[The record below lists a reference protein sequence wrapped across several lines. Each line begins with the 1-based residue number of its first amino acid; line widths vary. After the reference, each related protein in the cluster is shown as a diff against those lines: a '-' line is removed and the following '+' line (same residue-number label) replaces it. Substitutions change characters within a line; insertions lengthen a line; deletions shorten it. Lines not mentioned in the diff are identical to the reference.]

1 MVKETAPVP
10 GTEGDT
16 TELNVSLSQVART
29 LFLAGSTEATLQA
42 VVDLAVA
49 TIDGCDFA
57 GIFLVVDDQVTT
69 PVHTDPM
76 VVQIDSLQRDA
87 GEGPC
92 LDAIAQGS
100 TFYADDLA
108 DDTHWTT
115 FGPAAVAAGVR
126 CILAL
131 RLSANGTI
139 GALNFYARYPGAFG
153 TTDRAKGV
161 IFATLA
167 GLALGSAQA
176 HDSEDR
182 RADNLHQALVTRE
195 LIGQAQGILMER
207 ERITPDQA
215 FEVLL
220 RASLHLNVKLREV
233 AQELIDTGTIPN
245 TGPASTRR
253 SPIGTD

>member
-1 MVKETAPVP
+1 MPS
-10 GTEGDT
+10 TEGDT

-49 TIDGCDFA
+49 SIEGCDFA

-76 VVQIDSLQRDA
+76 VVQIDSLQRET

-92 LDAIAQGS
+92 LNAIAQGS
-100 TFYADDLA
+100 TFYAEDLA

-115 FGPAAVAAGVR
+115 FGPQAVAAGVR

-153 TTDRAKGV
+153 ATDRAKGV

-167 GLALGSAQA
+167 GLALGGAQA
-176 HDSEDR
+176 HESDDR
-182 RADNLHQALVTRE
+182 RADNLHQALATRE

-215 FEVLL
+215 FDILL
-220 RASLHLNVKLREV
+220 RASQHLNVKLREV
-233 AQELIDTGTIPN
+233 AQELIDTGTIPD

-253 SPIGTD
+253 SVRPTDPF

>member
-1 MVKETAPVP
+1 MP
-10 GTEGDT
+10 GAEGDT

-76 VVQIDSLQRDA
+76 VVRIDSLQRET

-100 TFYADDLA
+100 TFYADDLV
-108 DDTHWTT
+108 DDTQWAN
-115 FGPAAVAAGVR
+115 FGPQAVAAGVR

-139 GALNFYARYPGAFG
+139 GALNFYARFPGAFG
-153 TTDRAKGV
+153 VTDRAKGV

-167 GLALGSAQA
+167 GLALGGAQA
-176 HDSEDR
+176 HESEDR
-182 RADNLHQALVTRE
+182 RADNLHQALATRE

-215 FEVLL
+215 FDILL
-220 RASLHLNVKLREV
+220 RASQHLNVKLRHV
-233 AQELIDTGTIPN
+233 AQELIDTGSVPD

-253 SPIGTD
+253 SVRPPDPP

>member
-1 MVKETAPVP
+1 MP
-10 GTEGDT
+10 GTEGET

-42 VVDLAVA
+42 AVDLAVA

-57 GIFLVVDDQVTT
+57 GIFLVVGNEVVT
-69 PVHTDPM
+69 PVHTDPV

-92 LDAIAQGS
+92 LDAIAMGS
-100 TFYADDLA
+100 TFYAEDLV
-108 DDTHWTT
+108 DDTQWTT
-115 FGPAAVAAGVR
+115 FGPKAVAAGVR

-131 RLSANGTI
+131 RLSANGTL

-153 TTDRAKGV
+153 ATDRAKGV

-167 GLALGSAQA
+167 GLALGGAQV
-176 HDSEDR
+176 HESEDR
-182 RADNLHQALVTRE
+182 RADDLHQALATRE

-215 FEVLL
+215 FDILL
-220 RASLHLNVKLREV
+220 RASQHLNVKLREV
-233 AQELIDTGTIPN
+233 AQELIDTGTSPD
-245 TGPASTRR
+245 TGSASKRR
-253 SPIGTD
+253 TLRGSDPP

>member
-1 MVKETAPVP
+1 MP
-10 GTEGDT
+10 GSDGHT
-16 TELNVSLSQVART
+16 TELNVSMSQVART
-29 LFLAGSTEATLQA
+29 LFLAGSTESTLQA

-57 GIFLVVDDQVTT
+57 GIFLVVGDEVTT
-69 PVHTDPM
+69 PVHTDPT
-76 VVQIDSLQRDA
+76 VIEIDSLQREA

-100 TFYADDLA
+100 TFYVDDLV

-115 FGPAAVAAGVR
+115 FAPEAVAAGIR

-131 RLSANGTI
+131 RLSANGTL

-153 TTDRAKGV
+153 ATDRAKGV

-167 GLALGSAQA
+167 GLALGGAQA
-176 HDSEDR
+176 HEYADR
-182 RADNLHQALVTRE
+182 RADNLHQALATRE

-215 FEVLL
+215 FEILL
-220 RASLHLNVKLREV
+220 RASQHLNIKLREV
-233 AQELIDTGTIPN
+233 AQELIDTGALPD
-245 TGPASTRR
+245 TGPPPTH
-253 SPIGTD
+253 GTTHPSGPS

>member
-1 MVKETAPVP
+1 MVKETAPVSA
-10 GTEGDT
+10 TEGDT
-16 TELNVSLSQVART
+16 TELNVSLSQVVRT

-76 VVQIDSLQRDA
+76 GVQIDSLQRDT

-92 LDAIAQGS
+92 LDAIAQAS

-115 FGPAAVAAGVR
+115 FGPAAAAGVR
-126 CILAL
+126 CISAL
-131 RLSANGTI
+131 RLSAIGTI
-139 GALNFYARYPGAFG
+139 GALNFYARHPGAFG
-153 TTDRAKGV
+153 ATDRAKGV

-176 HDSEDR
+176 QDSEDR
-182 RADNLHQALVTRE
+182 RADNLHPALVTRD
-195 LIGQAQGILMER
+195 LIGQAQGTLMER
-207 ERITPDQA
+207 KRITPDQA

-220 RASLHLNVKLREV
+220 RASPTSQR
-233 AQELIDTGTIPN
+233 QT
-245 TGPASTRR
+245 S
-253 SPIGTD
+253 